1 MFRID
6 TDNSIYVTR
15 GDAVLFGVEAKNYIT
30 GAPYTF
36 MPGDLVRIKVYKK
49 KKASEVVLEKDF
61 PVTEVAQELQL
72 FLSGEETKIGDV
84 ISKPVPYWY
93 EVELNP
99 LSDPQTIIGYDE
111 DGAKV
116 FMLFPEG
123 ADKEVEEYE
132 PGEEEL
138 LSRFM
143 DDELDLTSTHP
154 VENQAIA
161 RMFAQLEASFEKTY
175 AAISEKYV
183 TPQMHGA
190 IGDGK
195 ADDTEAIQKAL
206 DAGSV
211 YFPAGIYRVTTHT
224 ARRLCV
230 PSNRYLRFAK
240 GAALK
245 AINANAEVSSVL
257 YLKDANNVTIEGAT
271 IIGDIEENTSTAE
284 GAGHGIHI
292 QDSSNIVVKDCV
304 IKNCFTDGV
313 YTIGVRNVKVIN
325 TEFEKCGRLACGTT
339 CGENVLIEGCT
350 ARNINRV
357 APKGG
362 FFVEPNFESDY
373 IKNVIIRNCVT
384 ENMGGMGYYVT
395 LRALNSGEDISVSFE
410 NCVDYGSQ
418 LAFFVGN
425 FAPTVKHG
433 GFVKISNFKSVKANV
448 SPILIEGY
456 SAENTPTVYFDGL
469 TLVDGNASG
478 QGVSYGSAIV
488 FTQGGGNISFMG
500 VRTANGGNMHRCLYS
515 AQDLVKVSVTDHDLE
530 TLRSQYCVTYRGG
543 ISDTATFT
551 AATSTGFDYSTVHI
565 ENAAVDF
572 YKPTGIGAE
581 CEIYLT
587 GANSSFRVREHNV
600 DGITTAAGQYVRMT
614 SDIGYMRI
622 KKISADLF
630 IVLAK
635 YGTFAL

>member
-15 GDAVLFGVEAKNYIT
+15 GDAVFFGVEAKKLET
-30 GAPYTF
+30 GEPYTF

-49 KKASEVVLEKDF
+49 KKATDVVLEKDF
-61 PVTEVAQELQL
+61 PVTDVTQMVQV
-72 FLSGEETKIGDV
+72 FLSDEETKIGDV
-84 ISKPVPYWY
+84 ISKPVVYWY

-99 LSDPQTIIGYDE
+99 TSDPQTIIGYDE

-123 ADKEVEEYE
+123 ADKEVEDYE

-138 LSRFM
+138 LNRFL
-143 DDELDLTSTHP
+143 DDELDVTSKRP
-154 VENQAIA
+154 VENQVIA
-161 RMFAQLEASFEKTY
+161 RAILQLEASFDKTY
-175 AAISEKYV
+175 KAIAEKYV
-183 TPQMHGA
+183 TPQMFGA
-190 IGDGK
+190 IGDGE

-211 YFPAGIYRVTTHT
+211 YFPAGTYLVTTYT
-224 ARRLCV
+224 ARRLRV
-230 PSNRYLRFAK
+230 PSNRYVRFAK
-240 GAALK
+240 GAVLK
-245 AINANAEVSSVL
+245 GINANAEVSSVL
-257 YLKDANNVTIEGAT
+257 YLKDVDNVTIEGAT

-292 QDSSNIVVKDCV
+292 QGASNITIRDCV
-304 IKNCFTDGV
+304 INNCFTDGV
-313 YTIGVRNVKVIN
+313 YNNGVRNVKVLN
-325 TEFEKCGRLACGTT
+325 TEFEKCGRLACGTV

-362 FFVEPNFESDY
+362 FYVEPNFENDY
-373 IKNVIIRNCVT
+373 VRNVVIRNCVT
-384 ENMGGMGYYVT
+384 ENMGTMGYYVT
-395 LRALNSGEDISVSFE
+395 LRALNSGEDVSVSFE
-410 NCVDYGSQ
+410 NCADYGSQ
-418 LAFFVGN
+418 IAFFVGT

-448 SPILIEGY
+448 SPIMIEGY

-469 TLVDGNASG
+469 TLIEGNASG

-488 FTQGGGNISFMG
+488 FTQGGGNISFRG

-515 AQDLVKVSVTDHDLE
+515 AQDLTGVSVTDHDLE
-530 TLRSQYCVTYRGG
+530 TLRSQHCVTYRGG
-543 ISDTATFT
+543 IADTATFT
-551 AATSTGFDYSTVHI
+551 GASSVGFDYSTVHI
-565 ENAAVDF
+565 ENSAVDF
-572 YKPTGIGAE
+572 YKPSGIGAE

-600 DGITTAAGQYVRMT
+600 DGMTTTAGQYVRMT
-614 SDIGYMRI
+614 SNLGYVKI

-635 YGTFAL
+635 YGTFAN

>member
-15 GDAVLFGVEAKNYIT
+15 GDAVLFGVEAKKYKT
-30 GAPYTF
+30 DEPYTF

-61 PVTEVAQELQL
+61 PITDATQKVQIALTSED
-72 FLSGEETKIGDV
+72 TKIGDV
-84 ISKPVPYWY
+84 ISKPVVYWY

-138 LSRFM
+138 LNRYL
-143 DDELDLTSTHP
+143 DDELDVTSKRP
-154 VENQAIA
+154 IENQAVA
-161 RMFAQLEASFEKTY
+161 RAVLRLEKSFEKAHEAV
-175 AAISEKYV
+175 AAIHV
-183 TPQMHGA
+183 TPQMYGA
-190 IGDGK
+190 IGDGV

-211 YFPAGIYRVTTHT
+211 YFPAGVYRVTTYT
-224 ARRLCV
+224 ARRLRV

-240 GAALK
+240 GAVLK
-245 AINANAEVSSVL
+245 GINANAEVSSVL
-257 YLKDANNVTIEGAT
+257 YVKDANNVTIEGAT

-284 GAGHGIHI
+284 GAGHGIHV
-292 QDSSNIVVKDCV
+292 QASSNITIRDCV

-313 YTIGVRNVKVIN
+313 YTNSVNNVKVIN
-325 TEFEKCGRLACGTT
+325 TEFDKCGRLACGTV

-362 FFVEPNFESDY
+362 FYVEPNFENDY
-373 IKNVIIRNCVT
+373 VRNVVIRNCMT
-384 ENMGGMGYYVT
+384 ENMGNMGYYVT

-410 NCVDYGSQ
+410 NCVDYGSKM
-418 LAFFVGN
+418 AFFVGN

-433 GFVKISNFKSVKANV
+433 GFVKVTNLKSVKSNV
-448 SPILIEGY
+448 GPITIEGY

-469 TLVDGNASG
+469 TLVDGNVSG
-478 QGVSYGSAIV
+478 MGISYGSAIV
-488 FTQGGGNISFMG
+488 FTQGGGNVSFTG
-500 VRTANGGNMHRCLYS
+500 VRTANNGNMYRCLYT
-515 AQDLVKVSVTDHDLE
+515 AQDLTKVSVTDHDLE
-530 TLRSQYCVTYRGG
+530 TLRSRYCVTYNGG
-543 ISDTATFT
+543 IADNATFT
-551 AATSTGFDYSTVHI
+551 SASSVGFEYSTVHI

-572 YKPTGIGAE
+572 YKPTGTGEE

-587 GANSSFRVREHNV
+587 GANSSFRVREHNI
-600 DGITTAAGQYVRMT
+600 DGMTTTAGQYVRMT
-614 SDIGYMRI
+614 STLGYLKI

-630 IVLAK
+630 VVLAK
-635 YGTFAL
+635 YGTFAN